1 MPELPREK
9 LNLGRDF
16 TFEIEY
22 YVSFKKNQCEMCVK
36 WIVPVS
42 PSYLS
47 SYLQLGIAASL
58 MPLLSA
64 MLYWPLIVY
73 CPADTG
79 GGSYWPE
86 LLCVCSKGPSYH
98 LYSFINYIYLARRQ
112 NMEQSCVL
120 FFSSLFSLSLK

>member
-1 MPELPREK
+1 M
-9 LNLGRDF
+9 G
-16 TFEIEY
+16 IHG
-22 YVSFKKNQCEMCVK
+22 QCEMCVK

-86 LLCVCSKGPSYH
+86 LLCVCVCAQKDQVTICIH
-98 LYSFINYIYLARRQ
+98 LLITFIWQEGKIWN
-112 NMEQSCVL
+112 SHVS
-120 FFSSLFSLSLK
+120 FSSPLCSLSP